1 MHGEPLSINWSNVMK
16 MNHGLLVL
24 LCLFALAPHIRDA
37 RGATTATYPIKPI
50 RFIIPF
56 IPGGGTDLIGRLVA
70 SKLSERLGG
79 QIVVE
84 NIGGAGTII
93 GTDRVAKSAPD
104 GYTLLF
110 VDPSFM
116 IQPGLQKLP
125 YDPVKSFAK
134 IALVTNGPSAL
145 VAHPSVPVKSL
156 KELIA
161 LAKQKP
167 GLLIFGTAGLGSSAH
182 LGTELF
188 QMMANIQIMLVHYK
202 GGGGALIDALGGHN
216 HAVIGSVVSLKPH
229 IELGKLRGLGT
240 TGVRRS
246 AALPQVPT
254 IAEAGLP
261 QFEVNQYRGLL
272 APAGTPAPIIDRLND
287 ELKFILASEDFKKL
301 LLRDGSEP
309 DYRNPADYDALIA
322 RETARWA
329 SVIKKANLQADK

>member
-1 MHGEPLSINWSNVMK
+1 MK
-16 MNHGLLVL
+16 TNFLWMALLGLA
-24 LCLFALAPHIRDA
+24 ALAPHSRDA
-37 RGATTATYPIKPI
+37 RGAAPVTYPTKPV
-50 RFIIPF
+50 RLIIPF

-70 SKLSERLGG
+70 SKLSERMGS
-79 QIVVE
+79 QIVIE

-93 GTDRVAKSAPD
+93 GTERVAKSAPD

-134 IALVTNGPSAL
+134 IALVTNGPSAM
-145 VAHPSVPVKSL
+145 VVHPSVPVKSV
-156 KELIA
+156 KDLIA

-167 GLLIFGTAGLGSSAH
+167 GQLIFGTAGLGSSAH

-188 QMMANIQIMLVHYK
+188 QMMANIQIMMVHYK

-229 IELGKLRGLGT
+229 IESGKLRGLGT
-240 TGVRRS
+240 TGTRRS
-246 AALPQVPT
+246 AALPQIPT

-272 APAGTPAPIIDRLND
+272 APAGTPAPIVDRLND
-287 ELKFILASEDFKKL
+287 ELKFILASDDFKNL

-329 SVIKKANLQADK
+329 SVIKTANLQVQK

>member
-1 MHGEPLSINWSNVMK
+1 MK
-16 MNHGLLVL
+16 ANFLWMALLGLA
-24 LCLFALAPHIRDA
+24 ALAPHSRDA
-37 RGATTATYPIKPI
+37 RGAAPVSYPTKPV
-50 RFIIPF
+50 RLIIPF

-70 SKLSERLGG
+70 SKLSERLGS
-79 QIVVE
+79 QIVIE

-93 GTDRVAKSAPD
+93 GTERVAKSAPD

-134 IALVTNGPSAL
+134 IALVTNGPSAM
-145 VAHPSVPVKSL
+145 VVHPSVPVKSV

-167 GLLIFGTAGLGSSAH
+167 GQLIFGTAGLGSSAH

-188 QMMANIQIMLVHYK
+188 QMMAHIQIMMVHYK

-229 IELGKLRGLGT
+229 IESGKLRGLGT
-240 TGVRRS
+240 TGTRRS
-246 AALPQVPT
+246 AALPQIPT

-272 APAGTPAPIIDRLND
+272 APAGTPAPIVDRLND
-287 ELKFILASEDFKKL
+287 ELKFILASDDFKNL

-309 DYRNPADYDALIA
+309 DYRSPADYDALIA

-329 SVIKKANLQADK
+329 SVIKTANLQVQK

>member
-1 MHGEPLSINWSNVMK
+1 MAFLAPLFFL
-16 MNHGLLVL
+16 GLA
-24 LCLFALAPHIRDA
+24 ALAPHSRDA
-37 RGATTATYPIKPI
+37 RGAAPVSYPTKPV
-50 RFIIPF
+50 RLIIPF

-70 SKLSERLGG
+70 SKLSERLGS
-79 QIVVE
+79 QIVIE

-93 GTDRVAKSAPD
+93 GTERVAKSAPD

-134 IALVTNGPSAL
+134 IALVTNGPSAM
-145 VAHPSVPVKSL
+145 VVHPSVPVKSV

-167 GLLIFGTAGLGSSAH
+167 GQLIFGTAGLGSSAH

-188 QMMANIQIMLVHYK
+188 QMMAHIQIMMVHYK

-229 IELGKLRGLGT
+229 IESGKLRGLGT
-240 TGVRRS
+240 TGTRRS
-246 AALPQVPT
+246 AALPQIPT

-272 APAGTPAPIIDRLND
+272 APAGTPAPIVDRLND
-287 ELKFILASEDFKKL
+287 ELKFILASDDFKNL

-309 DYRNPADYDALIA
+309 DYRSPADYDALIA

-329 SVIKKANLQADK
+329 SVIKTANLQVQK